1 MRLRVEDSLSPSA
14 LTLLR
19 RCYQFVNTEWQHAQ
33 REALPDQGFEMRFRD
48 SCIVNLKG
56 WVVSQ
61 NRELR
66 LGCGLDTAS
75 GVLHEVD
82 IVVQF
87 DGLMG
92 ILELKNRHGWP
103 PEKNDVIVFFA
114 KIIDY
119 LALNTSLLRR
129 DLLPVFMSCFAFEQS
144 GLGACLGLG
153 IHPVAPQLR
162 PFPLLVENVRRMAV
176 ELDGGVSVS
185 TEDEGCF
192 EDFCATLNRLSVTLA
207 PMDINRRCDYLSD
220 ASMVVS
226 AVGGLRTCALADE
239 FRTLNAE
246 CSRLIGV
253 FRAAKSDGNVN

>member
-1 MRLRVEDSLSPSA
+1 M
-14 LTLLR
+14 
-19 RCYQFVNTEWQHAQ
+19 NTEWQHVQ

-48 SCIVNLKG
+48 SCIVNLRG
-56 WVVSQ
+56 WGVSQ

-82 IVVQF
+82 VVVQF

-144 GLGACLGLG
+144 GLAACLGLG
-153 IHPVAPQLR
+153 IHPIAPQLR
-162 PFPLLVENVRRMAV
+162 PLPLLIENARRMSV
-176 ELDGGVSVS
+176 ELDRGVSLS
-185 TEDEGCF
+185 KEDEGCF
-192 EDFCATLNRLSVTLA
+192 EDLCANLNRLTVTLA
-207 PMDINRRCDYLSD
+207 PMDINRRCDYLSET
-220 ASMVVS
+220 SMMVS
-226 AVGGLRTCALADE
+226 AVGGLPTCAIADE
-239 FRTLNAE
+239 FRSLNAE
-246 CSRLIGV
+246 CGRLIGV
-253 FRAAKSDGNVN
+253 FKAAKSDGSVN